1 MIKIELNGK
10 IIAVKK
16 TTQVKDIDNLS
27 DKYNQENSI
36 IYHNGYSANLADTL
50 EENDKLMIIKKNMQP
65 SADELESL
73 ISARHTPFV
82 YEKLKQSKVAII
94 GLGGLG
100 SNVAISLARMG
111 VGKLKLIDFD
121 HVEPSNINRQQYF
134 LDQLWMYKTDAI
146 EETLKRI
153 NPFVKLEKVPVK
165 ITEENIAQIL
175 EDYEVIIEAVDG
187 AVTKSMI
194 ISSVLKLLKTS
205 YIIGASGIAGLYD
218 TTSFT
223 YKTISDRAIVVGDF
237 EHEAKKGSGLMAT
250 RVAVAANIQANLAV
264 KYILGESLND

>member
-1 MIKIELNGK
+1 MIKIEINGK
-10 IIAVKK
+10 VTTLKK
-16 TTQVKDIDNLS
+16 STQVKDIDNLS

-36 IYHNGYSANLADTL
+36 IYHNGYSANLVDTL
-50 EENDKLMIIKKNMQP
+50 EDGDKLMIIKKNMQP
-65 SADELESL
+65 SIDELESL

-100 SNVAISLARMG
+100 SNIAISLARMG

-121 HVEPSNINRQQYF
+121 YVEPSNINRQQYF
-134 LDQLWMYKTDAI
+134 LDQLWMHKTDAI
-146 EETLKRI
+146 YETLKRI
-153 NPFVKLEKVPVK
+153 NPFVNLEKTPIK
-165 ITEENIAQIL
+165 ITEENIVDVL
-175 EDYEVIIEAVDG
+175 EGYEVIIEAVDG

-194 ISSVLKLLKTS
+194 ISSVLKFLKGS

-218 TTSFT
+218 TSRFK
-223 YKTISDRAIVVGDF
+223 YKTISDRAIIVGDF
-237 EHEAKKGSGLMAT
+237 ENEAKKGSGLMAT